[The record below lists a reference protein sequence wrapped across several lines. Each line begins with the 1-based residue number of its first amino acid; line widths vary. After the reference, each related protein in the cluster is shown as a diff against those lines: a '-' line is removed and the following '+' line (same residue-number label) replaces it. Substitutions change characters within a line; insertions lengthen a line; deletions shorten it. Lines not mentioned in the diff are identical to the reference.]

1 MSTSC
6 AVTDLSLYTPRIE
19 KPWNRERLIHLFQRA
34 GFGLPPDQMDGL
46 LQMDPDQVVKDL
58 ISDAQN
64 TPLPDPPSWANWALS
79 DYSDPQTQIGEQY
92 IEWQTQWVG
101 DMMSNGL
108 RERMAL
114 MWHNH
119 FVTQISAYNCP
130 SYMYSYHTLL
140 QEHGLGNF
148 KTLTLEI
155 GKTPAML
162 VYLNGVQNTRFAP
175 NENYARELF
184 ELFTLGRDIGYTQQ
198 DITEA
203 ARALTGW
210 NGFTEACA
218 PIGYLPNFHDNGSKT
233 IFGVTD
239 NFDYEGLHDLLFSER
254 AEEVAKHACRTLY
267 RSFVHPDIEEEVID
281 ELAQTMLDHDF
292 EIAPVVEQLLSSEF
306 FFDIE
311 QIGTQIASPI
321 DALVRHAV
329 TLGLELP
336 EQLKTLLIF
345 ASGELNQAL
354 FDPPSVAGWPGDR
367 DWINSS
373 LLTLRWDFLD
383 QYTRFLYIN
392 NREKMGDWVRD
403 IATHQTDVGQVC
415 RDLVDFLL
423 PWGLGR
429 MEDYESALDVF
440 KGDIPENYFER
451 GEWSVDWDT
460 VPDQAALLIIHL
472 THQPEFQLK

>member
-6 AVTDLSLYTPRIE
+6 AVVDLAPYMPRPE
-19 KPWNRERLIHLFQRA
+19 KPWTRERLLHLFERA
-34 GFGLPPDQMDGL
+34 EFGLPPDQMESL
-46 LQMDPDQVVKDL
+46 LQMSPANIVSNL
-58 ISDAQN
+58 ISEAQA
-64 TPLPDPPSWANWALS
+64 TPLPPEPPWANWTIS
-79 DYSDPQTQIGEQY
+79 DYSNPQTQIGEQY
-92 IEWQTQWVG
+92 IEWQTQWIA
-101 DMMSNGL
+101 DMMSNGM
-108 RERMAL
+108 RERMAI

-130 SYMYSYHTLL
+130 SYMYRYHKLL
-140 QEHGLGNF
+140 QEHALGNF
-148 KTLTLEI
+148 KTLTMEM

-162 VYLNGVQNTRFAP
+162 IYLNGVQNTRFAP

-239 NFDYEGLHDLLFSER
+239 NFDYDGLHDLLFTER
-254 AEEVAKHACRTLY
+254 AQEVAQHACRTIY
-267 RSFVHPDIEEEVID
+267 RTFIHSDVEETAIEAMATVMID
-281 ELAQTMLDHDF
+281 NDF
-292 EIAPVVEQLLSSEF
+292 EIAPVVEFLLTSEF
-306 FFDIE
+306 FFDLE
-311 QIGTQIASPI
+311 QIGTQITSPI
-321 DALVRHAV
+321 DTLIRHS
-329 TLGLELP
+329 TKLGIDLP
-336 EQLKTLLIF
+336 QQQRLILGI
-345 ASGELNQAL
+345 AAGELDQSL
-354 FDPPSVAGWPGDR
+354 FDPPNVAGWPGDR
-367 DWINSS
+367 DWINTS

-383 QYTRFLYIN
+383 RFTELLYFN
-392 NREKMGDWVRD
+392 DRDALGDWVRF
-403 IATHQTDVGQVC
+403 IATHPTNVEQVS
-415 RDLVDFLL
+415 RDLVNFLL

-429 MEDYESALDVF
+429 MEDYDAALDVF
-440 KGDIPENYFER
+440 KGDIPQNYFDN

-460 VPDQAALLIIHL
+460 VPDQAAILIQHL

>member
-6 AVTDLSLYTPRIE
+6 AVTDLSLYMPRME
-19 KPWNRERLIHLFQRA
+19 KPWNRERILHLFQRA
-34 GFGLPPDQMDGL
+34 GFGLPADQLDGL
-46 LQMDPDQVVKDL
+46 LQMEPEQVVKDL
-58 ISDAQN
+58 ISDAQAA
-64 TPLPDPPSWANWALS
+64 PLPDPPSWADWVLS

-92 IEWQTQWVG
+92 IEWQTKWIG
-101 DMMSNGL
+101 DMMTNGL

-119 FVTQISAYNCP
+119 FVTQLSVYNCP
-130 SYMYSYHTLL
+130 SYMYLYHKLL

-148 KTLTLEI
+148 KTLTLEM

-162 VYLNGVQNTRFAP
+162 IYLNGVQNTRFAP

-184 ELFTLGRDIGYTQQ
+184 ELFTLGRDVGYTQQ

-210 NGFTEACA
+210 NGFSEACA
-218 PIGYLPNFHDNGSKT
+218 PIGYVPNFHDNGSKT
-233 IFGVTD
+233 IFGVTG
-239 NFDYEGLHDLLFSER
+239 NFDYEGLHDLLFNER

-267 RSFVHPDIEEEVID
+267 RTFVHNDIEEDVID
-281 ELAQTMLDHDF
+281 ELAQTMMDNDF

-306 FFDIE
+306 FFDME
-311 QIGTQIASPI
+311 QTGTQIASPI

-329 TLGLELP
+329 ELGLDLP
-336 EQLKTLLIF
+336 EQLRTLLGL
-345 ASGELNQAL
+345 AAGELNQSL
-354 FDPPSVAGWPGDR
+354 LDPPSVAGWPGDR

-383 QYTRFLYIN
+383 QYTQFLYLN
-392 NREKMGDWVRD
+392 NREKLGDWVRE
-403 IATHQTDVGQVC
+403 IATHPTNVSQVC
-415 RDLVDFLL
+415 RDLIDFLL

-429 MEDYESALDVF
+429 LDDYESALDVF

-451 GEWSVDWDT
+451 GEWSIDWDT

>member
-1 MSTSC
+1 MSTPC
-6 AVTDLSLYTPRIE
+6 AVVNLAPFMPRPE
-19 KPWNRERLIHLFQRA
+19 KPWTRERLLHLFERA
-34 GFGLPPDQMDGL
+34 EFGLPPDKMEDL
-46 LQMDPDQVVKDL
+46 LQMDPGDVVQNA
-58 ISDAQN
+58 ITTAQAE
-64 TPLPDPPSWANWALS
+64 PLPDPPPWANWALS
-79 DYSDPQTQIGEQY
+79 DYSDPETEIGEQY
-92 IEWQTQWVG
+92 IEWQAQWVS

-108 RERMAL
+108 RERVAL

-119 FVTQISAYNCP
+119 FVTQLSVYNCP
-130 SYMYSYHTLL
+130 SYMYSYHRLL

-148 KTLTLEI
+148 KTLTLEM
-155 GKTPAML
+155 GKNPAML

-218 PIGYLPNFHDNGSKT
+218 DIGYTPSFHDNGIKT
-233 IFGVTD
+233 IFGVSG
-239 NFDYEGLHDLLFSER
+239 NFDYEGLHDLLFTER
-254 AEEVAKHACRTLY
+254 AEEVSKHACRTIY
-267 RSFVHPDIEEEVID
+267 RTFINHDID
-281 ELAQTMLDHDF
+281 EDVIGDLATTMRDNNF
-292 EIAPVVEQLLSSEF
+292 EIAPVVSQLLSSEF
-306 FFDIE
+306 FFDSE
-311 QIGTQIASPI
+311 QIGTQISSPI

-329 TLGLELP
+329 KLNTTLP
-336 EQLKTLLIF
+336 EQQQVILGL
-345 ASGELNQAL
+345 AAGQLNQSL

-383 QYTRFLYIN
+383 SYTQLIYGI
-392 NREKMGDWVRD
+392 NREGLGDWVRA
-403 IATHQTDVGQVC
+403 IATHETAVEQVC
-415 RDLVDFLL
+415 RDLVDFIM

-429 MEDYESALDVF
+429 MEDYASALDVF
-440 KGDIPENYFER
+440 KSDIPENYFER
-451 GEWSVDWDT
+451 GEWSVYWDT
-460 VPDQAALLIIHL
+460 VPDQAALLIQHL